1 MNSVRHR
8 LVAFGRGRDLAIGYA
23 TLVVLTAVWLSL
35 VPARVAD
42 RVILSSSTNV
52 ANLRLHPPFVMVV
65 SAFVEPSIRQ
75 LWIVVPLV
83 WALGSL
89 QRWLGRMAVIITMVL
104 GHVGATLFVAT
115 VLTAGI
121 GHGRIALSQA
131 TATDVGV
138 SYGLVA
144 VLGLLSARFVRGA
157 IRRWYVVV
165 FTAGFVLALV
175 AGRSFT
181 DLGHLV
187 AWSLG
192 LALALL
198 VHRAQTAMQAE
209 ARRDPSRSD
218 QW

>member
-1 MNSVRHR
+1 MNVAGRR
-8 LVAFGRGRDLAIGYA
+8 LVAFVRGRDLAIGYA
-23 TLVVLTAVWLSL
+23 VVVVVTALWLSL
-35 VPARVAD
+35 VRAPVAD
-42 RVILSSSTNV
+42 RVILSSSTNLV
-52 ANLRLHPPFVMVV
+52 NLRLHPPFVLAV

-83 WALGSL
+83 WALGAP
-89 QRWLGRMAVIITMVL
+89 QRWLGRAAVVVTVLL

-121 GHGRIALSQA
+121 VHGRIALSEA

-144 VLGLLSARFVRGA
+144 VLGLLSAALVPGA
-157 IRRWYVVV
+157 RRRWYLAA

-181 DLGHLV
+181 DLGHLI
-187 AWSLG
+187 AWILG

-198 VHRAQTAMQAE
+198 VHRARTAVPA
-209 ARRDPSRSD
+209 
-218 QW
+218 